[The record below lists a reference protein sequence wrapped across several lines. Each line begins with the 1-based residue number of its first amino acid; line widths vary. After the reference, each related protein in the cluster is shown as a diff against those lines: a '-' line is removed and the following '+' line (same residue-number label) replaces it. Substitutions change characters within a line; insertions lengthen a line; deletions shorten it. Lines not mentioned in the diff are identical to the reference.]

1 MATSDKLQ
9 VIATKLQES
18 YTAAQAKGATMPA
31 HQGMNQLPVCIESI
45 PTTSVTPI
53 VTDAFKSQDVLAAM
67 QSMYDPAYP
76 HMIGYMLDTTATS
89 ITLPYSCDKLI
100 KSDAPDTPIYD
111 ANGTY
116 AFGTVPG
123 AIYKFVILC
132 FTTPHKT
139 QKLVAIGS
147 ATELVSV
154 GVYNINVNGIG
165 VFTGYNRMHT
175 LLFST
180 GCNLVGSIDD
190 NAFSGNN
197 TMMYNATLPQ
207 NSGAIT
213 IGNLAFNAVL
223 NLKKI
228 SLPAAKVLNGQCF
241 INCINLL
248 EAYLPN
254 VDTWILNYYGC
265 FKACTNLEEITLG
278 KVVSFNAGAST
289 GFFSSSPNIINLI
302 FGAGVD
308 INLDIASWNPTTV
321 LADSTKKAQMVANIK
336 TGIADMMKDN
346 TGLTARTITF
356 TSGIREAI
364 RGSAAESTLVAKN
377 WNISP
382 A

>member
-9 VIATKLQES
+9 VIATKLQEI
-18 YTAAQAKGATMPA
+18 YTAAQSKGATMPE
-31 HQGMNQLPVCIESI
+31 HQGMNQLPACIESI

-116 AFGTVPG
+116 AFADVPG
-123 AIYKFVILC
+123 SIYKFVILF
-132 FTTPHKT
+132 FTTAHKT

-165 VFTGYNRMHT
+165 AFTSYTRMHT
-175 LLFST
+175 MLFSAGCQLVGNIDANAFQGT
-180 GCNLVGSIDD
+180 TLYRLELPTNTSPLISVGDFSFSGCNLPIIKVINAGSIG
-190 NAFSGNN
+190 SN
-197 TMMYNATLPQ
+197 TIT
-207 NSGAIT
+207 SSSSAISAYFP
-213 IGNLAFNAVL
+213 NCSVVSANAVYQ
-223 NLKKI
+223 
-228 SLPAAKVLNGQCF
+228 NGV
-241 INCINLL
+241 IK
-248 EAYLPN
+248 
-254 VDTWILNYYGC
+254 T
-265 FKACTNLEEITLG
+265 ITLG
-278 KVVSFNAGAST
+278 TLTSLTT
-289 GFFSSSPNIINLI
+289 GLANGCSNVLAIIIGINTDISLNLS
-302 FGAGVD
+302 V
-308 INLDIASWNPTTV
+308 WNPNTV
-321 LADSTKKAQMVANIK
+321 LADNALKAQMVANIK
-336 TGIADMMKDN
+336 TGIADMVKDN
-346 TGLTARTITF
+346 TALTARTITF
-356 TSGIREAI
+356 STGVRNAI

>member
-31 HQGMNQLPVCIESI
+31 HQGMNQLPACIESI
-45 PTTSVTPI
+45 QTTSVTPI

-116 AFGTVPG
+116 AFNDVPG
-123 AIYKFVILC
+123 SIYKFVILF

-165 VFTGYNRMHT
+165 AFTGYNRMHT

-180 GCNLVGSIDD
+180 GCQLVGNIDD
-190 NAFSGNN
+190 NAFNGN
-197 TMMYNATLPQ
+197 TVMMYYASLPQ
-207 NSGAIT
+207 NAGAIT
-213 IGNLAFNAVL
+213 IGNLAFSNIV
-223 NLKKI
+223 NIKYI
-228 SLPAAKVLNGQCF
+228 SIPAAKVLNGSCF
-241 INCINLL
+241 TGCDNLV
-248 EAYLPN
+248 EAYFPN
-254 VDTWILNYYGC
+254 VDTWILNYQGC
-265 FKACTNLEEITLG
+265 FKSI
-278 KVVSFNAGAST
+278 
-289 GFFSSSPNIINLI
+289 
-302 FGAGVD
+302 
-308 INLDIASWNPTTV
+308 
-321 LADSTKKAQMVANIK
+321 Q
-336 TGIADMMKDN
+336 
-346 TGLTARTITF
+346 R
-356 TSGIREAI
+356 
-364 RGSAAESTLVAKN
+364 
-377 WNISP
+377 
-382 A
+382 

>member
-31 HQGMNQLPVCIESI
+31 HKGINQLPACIGTI
-45 PTTSVTPI
+45 QTTSVTPI
-53 VTDAFKSQDVLAAM
+53 VTDAFKTQDVLAAM

-123 AIYKFVILC
+123 AIYKFVILF
-132 FTTPHKT
+132 FTTPHNT

-165 VFTGYNRMHT
+165 AFTNYNRMHT
-175 LLFST
+175 LIFST

-213 IGNLAFNAVL
+213 IGNLAFNRVS

-228 SLPAAKVLNGQCF
+228 SIPAAKVLSSQCF
-241 INCINLL
+241 DYCTNLV
-248 EAYLPN
+248 EAYFPN
-254 VDTWILNYYGC
+254 VDICLPNSQGC
-265 FKACTNLEEITLG
+265 FRNCSALEKITFG
-278 KVVSFNAGAST
+278 KVTSLSASQAT
-289 GFFSSSPNIINLI
+289 GYFGGSVNINNII

-308 INLDIASWNPTTV
+308 INLNIENWKPTNVVSDPTQ
-321 LADSTKKAQMVANIK
+321 KAQMVANIK

-346 TGLTARTITF
+346 TGLAAKTITF
-356 TSGIREAI
+356 SSEIREAI

>member
-18 YTAAQAKGATMPA
+18 YTAAQSKGATMPA
-31 HQGMNQLPVCIESI
+31 HQGINQLPACIESI
-45 PTTSVTPI
+45 QTTSVTPI

-132 FTTPHKT
+132 FTTAHKT
-139 QKLVAIGS
+139 QKLIAIGS
-147 ATELVSV
+147 STELICTAVHEM
-154 GVYNINVNGIG
+154 NVNGIG
-165 VFTGYNRMHT
+165 PFTGYNRMHT

-180 GCNLVGSIDD
+180 GCQLVGNIDD
-190 NAFSGNN
+190 NAFNGNSV
-197 TMMYNATLPQ
+197 MMYYATLPQ
-207 NSGAIT
+207 NTGTIT
-213 IGNLAFNAVL
+213 IGNFTFNNVS

-228 SLPAAKVLNGQCF
+228 SIPAAKVLNGQCF
-241 INCINLL
+241 NGCSNLL

-254 VDTWILNYYGC
+254 VDTWILNYGGC
-265 FKACTNLEEITLG
+265 FKNCTALEKATFG
-278 KVVSFNAGAST
+278 KVTSFNISALT
-289 GFFSSSPNIINLI
+289 GFFAGCPNINNII

-308 INLDIASWNPTTV
+308 INLDIASWNPTNV

>member
-31 HQGMNQLPVCIESI
+31 HQGINQLPVCIESI

-100 KSDAPDTPIYD
+100 KSDTPNTPIYD

-116 AFGTVPG
+116 AFDDVPG
-123 AIYKFVILC
+123 SIYKFVILF
-132 FTTPHKT
+132 FTTAHKT

-154 GVYNINVNGIG
+154 GVYNINVNGISA
-165 VFTGYNRMHT
+165 FTLYNRMHT
-175 LLFST
+175 IIFSAGCQLVGNIDPSAFQ
-180 GCNLVGSIDD
+180 GCNLMLYRLEFPAINTPLISVGDNTFNLCKLPNVKILNAGSIGSNVFSNSVDIMSVNLPNCSSVGV
-190 NAFSGNN
+190 NAIYVCANIKSAVFGILTNLGSGLAQICPN
-197 TMMYNATLPQ
+197 LI
-207 NSGAIT
+207 SIT
-213 IGNLAFNAVL
+213 IGSNTD
-223 NLKKI
+223 I
-228 SLPAAKVLNGQCF
+228 SLNF
-241 INCINLL
+241 
-248 EAYLPN
+248 
-254 VDTWILNYYGC
+254 
-265 FKACTNLEEITLG
+265 
-278 KVVSFNAGAST
+278 AGWS
-289 GFFSSSPNIINLI
+289 
-302 FGAGVD
+302 
-308 INLDIASWNPTTV
+308 PTTV
-321 LADSTKKAQMVANIK
+321 LADNGLKAQMIANIK
-336 TGIADMMKDN
+336 TGIVDMVKDN
-346 TGLTARTITF
+346 TALTARTITF
-356 TSGIREAI
+356 SAGVRNAI

>member
-1 MATSDKLQ
+1 MS
-9 VIATKLQES
+9 IATEAQRIKNGVES
-18 YTAAQAKGATMPA
+18 SFNAAQAKGATMPIVKNIDA
-31 HQGMNQLPVCIESI
+31 LPVCIESI
-45 PTTSVTPI
+45 PVTSVVSS

-116 AFGTVPG
+116 AFGSVPG
-123 AIYKFVILC
+123 ATYKFVILC
-132 FTTPHKT
+132 FTTAHKT
-139 QKLVAIGS
+139 QKLIAIGS
-147 ATELVSV
+147 STELICTAVHEM
-154 GVYNINVNGIG
+154 NVNGIG
-165 VFTGYNRMHT
+165 PFTGYNRMHT

-180 GCNLVGSIDD
+180 GCQLVGNIDD
-190 NAFSGNN
+190 NAFNGN
-197 TMMYNATLPQ
+197 TVMMYYATLPQ
-207 NSGAIT
+207 NAGTIT
-213 IGNLAFNAVL
+213 IGNYAFNSVS
-223 NLKKI
+223 NLKRI
-228 SLPAAKVLNGQCF
+228 SIPAAKVLNGTCF
-241 INCINLL
+241 NGCGNLV

-254 VDTWILNYYGC
+254 VDTWILNFSGC
-265 FKACTNLEEITLG
+265 FKGCTNLENITFG
-278 KVVSFNAGAST
+278 KVTSFNIGALT
-289 GFFSSSPNIINLI
+289 GFFTGCPNINNII

-308 INLDIASWNPTTV
+308 INLDIASWNPTNV
-321 LADSTKKAQMVANIK
+321 LADVTKKAQMVANIK

>member
-18 YTAAQAKGATMPA
+18 YTAAQTKGATMPA
-31 HQGMNQLPVCIESI
+31 HQGMNQLPQCIATI
-45 PTTSVTPI
+45 PISSSNPI
-53 VTDAFKSQDVLAAM
+53 VTDAFKAQDVLAAM

-132 FTTPHKT
+132 FTTAHKT
-139 QKLVAIGS
+139 QKLIAIGS
-147 ATELVSV
+147 STELIAVSV
-154 GVYNINVNGIG
+154 YEMNVNGIG
-165 VFTGYNRMHT
+165 TFTNYNRMHT
-175 LLFST
+175 MIFST
-180 GCNLVGSIDD
+180 GCQLIGNIDD
-190 NAFSGNN
+190 NAFNGNS
-197 TMMYNATLPQ
+197 TMMYYATLPQ

-213 IGNLAFNAVL
+213 IGNFAFYGVS

-228 SLPAAKVLNGQCF
+228 SIPAAKVLNGACF
-241 INCINLL
+241 SGCSNLL
-248 EAYLPN
+248 DAYLPN
-254 VDTWILNYYGC
+254 VDTWILNFQGC
-265 FKACTNLEEITLG
+265 FRSCTSLEKVTFGTVTSLPAGENSGFLTNCPNL
-278 KVVSFNAGAST
+278 N
-289 GFFSSSPNIINLI
+289 NIV

-356 TSGIREAI
+356 TSGVRDAI